1 MVLQLRNISKSFG
14 VTSILHDINITVEDR
29 ERVAIVGAN
38 GAGKST
44 LLKVITGEMSHDEGN
59 IYISKDKKIGYL
71 KQSDALK
78 QGNTI
83 WQEMIG
89 IFSEVTKLEDDMR
102 NLEKQIE
109 SETDDAR
116 LHKLSNDYATLS
128 EVFEKKDGFMIK
140 TKIDTVLTGMGFS
153 GFDVN
158 SVVDTLSGG
167 EKVKLGIAKLL
178 LSQPDILILDEPT
191 NHLDLRSMQWLEGYL
206 KSYPGAV
213 IVVTHDRYFLDNV
226 VDTIY
231 EIERCKATKYPGNY
245 TKYLEQKKTD
255 REIKLKDYELQQKER
270 KRLEEYVAKNQVRAS
285 TAQSAKSKQK
295 AIDRMELIER
305 PDGDLKTAK
314 FRFETVYQSYKD
326 VLKTDID
333 KIYVNDNG
341 ILKTL
346 VENVK
351 FSISRG
357 EKVALVGDN
366 GIGKSTLFK
375 ILLKLHEN
383 YSGTF
388 EFGRNVE
395 ISYYDQEQK
404 MLRDDKTVLNE
415 IWDRFPRMDE
425 VEVRTLL
432 GSILFSDEDVFKRV
446 ASLSGGEKA
455 RLAFLIIML
464 EKANT
469 LFLDEP
475 TNNLD
480 LSAKEALDDAV
491 ADYDGTV
498 FFISHDRYFLNK
510 IADKIFELTKSGVVE
525 YTGNYDAYIEKKLS
539 GVSNANTISEPS
551 AGKLTYEQEKRKS
564 ADIKNTTKKLEAC
577 EENISNLE
585 EEISILNTELEN
597 AGADFELSQKI
608 YGEIQQKQDELIG
621 LYELWDELSTRLESI
636 K

>member
-14 VTSILHDINITVEDR
+14 VTNILNDINITVEDR
-29 ERVAIVGAN
+29 ERVAIIGAN

-44 LLKVITGEMSHDEGN
+44 LLKVITGEMSHDNGE
-59 IYISKDKKIGYL
+59 IFISKDKKIGYL

-78 QGNTI
+78 NGNSI
-83 WQEMIG
+83 WQEMISV
-89 IFSEVTKLEDDMR
+89 FSDITKLEEDMR
-102 NLEKQIE
+102 KLEKQIE
-109 SETDDAR
+109 AETDESN
-116 LHKLSNDYATLS
+116 LHKLSNEYATLS
-128 EVFEKKDGFMIK
+128 ELFEKKDGFMIK
-140 TKIDTVLTGMGFS
+140 TKINTVLTGMGFS

-158 SVVDTLSGG
+158 SLVDTLSGG

-178 LSQPDILILDEPT
+178 LSQPDVLILDEPT

-213 IVVTHDRYFLDNV
+213 IVVTHDRYFLDSV

-231 EIERCKATKYPGNY
+231 EIERCRAKKYPGNY
-245 TKYLEQKKTD
+245 TKYLEQKKSD
-255 REIKLKDYELQQKER
+255 YDVQMKDYELQQKEI

-285 TAQSAKSKQK
+285 TAASAKSKQK

-305 PDGDLKTAK
+305 PYGDLKTAK
-314 FRFETVYQSYKD
+314 FHFETVYQSYKD

-346 VENVK
+346 VENIK
-351 FSISRG
+351 FLISRG

-375 ILLKLHEN
+375 ILLKLHDN
-383 YSGTF
+383 YAGNF

-404 MLRDDKTVLNE
+404 MLSGDKTVLNE

-446 ASLSGGEKA
+446 SSLSGGEKA

-480 LSAKEALDDAV
+480 LSAKEALDEAV

-510 IADKIFELTKSGVVE
+510 IADKIFELTKTGVVE
-525 YTGNYDAYIEKKLS
+525 YTGNYDAYIEKKIS
-539 GVSNANTISEPS
+539 GALAPNVSSQPS
-551 AGKLTYEQEKRKS
+551 TGKLTYEQEKRKN
-564 ADIKNTTKKLEAC
+564 ADIKNTTKKLEKC
-577 EENISNLE
+577 EEDIAKTE
-585 EEISILNTELEN
+585 EEISYLNAQLEN
-597 AGADFELSQKI
+597 TGSDFELSQRI
-608 YGEIQQKQDELIG
+608 YSDIQVKQEILDS
-621 LYELWDELSTRLESI
+621 LYELWDELNTKLENI
-636 K
+636 T

>member
-1 MVLQLRNISKSFG
+1 MVLQLRNISKNFG
-14 VTSILHDINITVEDR
+14 VTNILSDINITVEDR
-29 ERVAIVGAN
+29 ERVAIIGAN

-44 LLKVITGEMSHDEGN
+44 LLKVITSEMPYDEGN
-59 IYISKDKKIGYL
+59 IYVSKDKKIGYL
-71 KQSDALK
+71 KQSDALEK
-78 QGNTI
+78 GNTI

-89 IFSEVTKLEDDMR
+89 IFSEITKLEEDIR
-102 NLEKQIE
+102 ALEGQIE
-109 SETDDAR
+109 SETDDAV
-116 LHKLSNDYATLS
+116 LHKLTNDYATLS
-128 EVFEKKDGFMIK
+128 ETFEKKDGFLIK
-140 TKIDTVLTGMGFS
+140 TKINTVLTGMGFS

-158 SVVDTLSGG
+158 SKVDTLSGG

-178 LSQPDILILDEPT
+178 LSQPDVLILDEPT

-255 REIKLKDYELQQKER
+255 REIRLKDYELQQKEI

-285 TAQSAKSKQK
+285 TAASAKSKQK
-295 AIDRMELIER
+295 MIDRMELLER
-305 PDGDLKTAK
+305 PDGDLKQAK

-326 VLKTDID
+326 VLKTNID

-341 ILKTL
+341 ILRTL
-346 VENVK
+346 VENVC

-357 EKVALVGDN
+357 EKVGLVGDN

-404 MLRDDKTVLNE
+404 MLSSDKTVLNE

-446 ASLSGGEKA
+446 SSLSGGEKA

-510 IADKIFELTKSGVVE
+510 IADKIFELTKTGVVE

-539 GVSNANTISEPS
+539 GASNVNTLNEPS
-551 AGKLTYEQEKRKS
+551 VGKLTYEQEKRKN
-564 ADIKNTTKKLEAC
+564 ADIKNTTKKLENC
-577 EENISNLE
+577 EESISALE
-585 EEISILNTELEN
+585 DVIASLNTELEN

-608 YGEIQQKQDELIG
+608 YADIQEKQKELDA
-621 LYELWDELSTRLESI
+621 LYETWDELNTKLESI

>member
-14 VTSILHDINITVEDR
+14 VTNILYNINITVDDR

-44 LLKVITGEMSHDEGN
+44 LLKVITGEMSYDEGN
-59 IYISKDKKIGYL
+59 IFISKDKKIGYL

-78 QGNTI
+78 EGNTI

-89 IFSEVTKLEDDMR
+89 IFSDVTKLEDEMR

-109 SETDDAR
+109 SENDESR
-116 LHKLSNDYATLS
+116 LHKLSNEYAVLS
-128 EVFEKKDGFMIK
+128 EMFEKKDGFMIK
-140 TKIDTVLTGMGFS
+140 TKINTVLTGMGFS
-153 GFDVN
+153 GF
-158 SVVDTLSGG
+158 SVDSKVDTLSGG

-178 LSQPDILILDEPT
+178 LSQPDVLILDEPT

-245 TKYLEQKKTD
+245 TKYLEQKKSD
-255 REIKLKDYELQQKER
+255 YDAQMKDYELQQKEI

-295 AIDRMELIER
+295 AIDRMELVER
-305 PDGDLKTAK
+305 PDGALRQAK

-326 VLKTDID
+326 VLKTNLE

-341 ILKTL
+341 MLKTL
-346 VENVK
+346 VENVN
-351 FSISRG
+351 FAISRG
-357 EKVALVGDN
+357 EKVGLVGDN

-375 ILLKLHEN
+375 ILLGLHEN
-383 YSGTF
+383 YKGDF

-404 MLRDDKTVLNE
+404 MLSGDKTVLNE

-432 GSILFSDEDVFKRV
+432 GSILFSDEDVFKKV
-446 ASLSGGEKA
+446 SSLSGGEKA

-491 ADYDGTV
+491 SQYDGTV

-510 IADKIFELTKSGVVE
+510 IADKIFELTKSGVIE

-539 GVSNANTISEPS
+539 GSLSVETSANASE
-551 AGKLTYEQEKRKS
+551 GKLTYEQEKRKN
-564 ADIKNTTKKLEAC
+564 ADIKNTTKKLEKC
-577 EENISNLE
+577 EEDIANVE
-585 EEISILNTELEN
+585 GEIASLNAELEN
-597 AGADFELSQKI
+597 TGADFELSQKI
-608 YGEIQQKQDELIG
+608 YDEIQSKQNELDS
-621 LYELWDELSTRLESI
+621 LYEIWDELNTKLESI